1 MFIFSSHL
9 GKSSSAQFAEYVR
22 LFICDVVVC
31 IPFIAFYVWVAGL
44 TLEGDSGVGQKRSS
58 SRHVILKSC
67 PMSPPVYFLHLSFI
81 KMSISCTCLLKSII
95 HVSVIKYF
103 ESDFLGK

>member
-44 TLEGDSGVGQKRSS
+44 TLEGDSGEEVA
-58 SRHVILKSC
+58 L
-67 PMSPPVYFLHLSFI
+67 
-81 KMSISCTCLLKSII
+81 
-95 HVSVIKYF
+95 
-103 ESDFLGK
+103 